1 MANILFI
8 YLMPQYFLQWHNDS
22 INYLIEQAILE
33 ADKKGIEVFSLGLM
47 NQVSVSFFFFFSYMH
62 WSDNFFSLWGCT
74 WRQVD
79 NNMNAYKSMIW

>member
-47 NQVSVSFFFFFSYMH
+47 NQVSVSFFFFFH
-62 WSDNFFSLWGCT
+62 ICTGQIIFFPFGGALGD
-74 WRQVD
+74 Q
-79 NNMNAYKSMIW
+79 